1 VHVDGT
7 HELAETHCGLLS
19 IVPHPLPPP
28 VKWHRPS
35 PHEPHPAQP
44 PWVSQGGL
52 VVVVVLDVVVLLV
65 VDAAPSGAQSIF
77 EATGWSV
84 RAPNWSV
91 HERLGGVTLGHLS
104 L

>member
-1 VHVDGT
+1 VHVEAM

-44 PWVSQGGL
+44 PVVSHGGL
-52 VVVVVLDVVVLLV
+52 VVVVVLELVVLVVV
-65 VDAAPSGAQSIF
+65 AAAASGAQSIF
-77 EATGWSV
+77 AAMGWSV
-84 RAPNWSV
+84 RVPNWSV
-91 HERLGGVTLGHLS
+91 HWTLGGVTLGHLS